1 MMRTRTRTARWR
13 LQATPTSGWAASAT
27 VRYLPTYGVDRN
39 ATSQATALRI
49 CPSGIRAASAC
60 PPASRNNRLAARD
73 LGRAPTRVVDTYM
86 RRVTWRSWTQ
96 RARAVQMPS
105 SSADDNHDM
114 DQWEITDRGLEAKYP
129 RSRHGLLDPDCQRLG
144 DCKRPPNGALA
155 REISGSST
163 TLSSLG
169 PPRMI

>member
-1 MMRTRTRTARWR
+1 MRTRTRTARWR

-73 LGRAPTRVVDTYM
+73 LGRAPTRVIDTYM
-86 RRVTWRSWTQ
+86 RRVTCSPGRSAREPSRCRRVAPMTTMTWTSGRSQTVDWRLNTHVRVMDSWTLTANVSGTANG
-96 RARAVQMPS
+96 RLTAHWR
-105 SSADDNHDM
+105 
-114 DQWEITDRGLEAKYP
+114 AKYQGP
-129 RSRHGLLDPDCQRLG
+129 RLLF
-144 DCKRPPNGALA
+144 RP
-155 REISGSST
+155 
-163 TLSSLG
+163 
-169 PPRMI
+169 